1 MEVFDLS
8 EHRPP
13 APAPAPGPKIRWTIP
28 TTWVIALLAKDVGD
42 QLYGARISQIT
53 NLDPGTVQPIL
64 ARLERIGW
72 AESRFEQVDPRAA
85 GRPRRRYYRL
95 TRKGRDEIKKVRLPA
110 ISWGD

>member
-1 MEVFDLS
+1 MEAFDLS

-13 APAPAPGPKIRWTIP
+13 TPTPSPKIRWTIP
-28 TTWVIALLAKDVGD
+28 TTWVIDALVEDTSD

-72 AESRFEQVDPRAA
+72 AESSFEQVDPRAV

-95 TRKGRDEIKKVRLPA
+95 TQRGRGEIKKVRSPA